1 MYQHGIPV
9 AVANRGDHGRV
20 PRLVDN
26 PFISCDNMMAVK
38 ARLLLI
44 LALEKLGLLTPFA
57 NIYDPS
63 REDRQRLEQE
73 LSRYQEIF
81 DTH

>member
-1 MYQHGIPV
+1 M
-9 AVANRGDHGRV
+9 ANRGDHGRV

-26 PFISCDNMMAVK
+26 PFISCDNLRAVK

-44 LALEKLGLLTPFA
+44 LAIEKLGILTPFA
-57 NIYDPS
+57 NPDNPS
-63 REDRQRLEQE
+63 SDDRQRLQQE
-73 LSRYQEIF
+73 LQHYQEIF